1 MLLTGLGGGAV
12 VSPNISITL
21 ADVPPQ
27 MGGAAGGALQTG
39 QRIGSAIGAAVLLT
53 AYEARLS
60 AGPGTALRLTLS
72 TALAVLSVALL
83 LSLRALRQDDGVFDT
98 DARRST
104 SREPT
109 RDRRPHRRSRGG

>member
-1 MLLTGLGGGAV
+1 

-53 AYEARLS
+53 AYEATLS